1 MAGTVQ
7 RWDDRVDLRC
17 TAGFVSLTGHWVA
30 AVCHFV
36 SGSVL
41 GWCRRR
47 CGSSTVAV
55 SVGITAAA
63 VAVAIGRRGG
73 GSVSI
78 LVMSVGL
85 TVAAAAVVSVG
96 FAVRIRGVHTTDGQ
110 VALHVIL
117 GRSVGTIGLAEQTV
131 VRVLTGSGAA
141 WGFSISG
148 LLPFRGGED
157 VRLHSVL
164 VHAAWGLGLI
174 VGTEQIAAATTWRLQ
189 NFARALGVVSESNGE
204 AGGSHLGSWVG
215 VKGSCSCVK
224 SF

>member
-30 AVCHFV
+30 IGHFV

-47 CGSSTVAV
+47 CGSSAVAV
-55 SVGITAAA
+55 SVGITAAT
-63 VAVAIGRRGG
+63 VAVAIGRQGG

-85 TVAAAAVVSVG
+85 TVAAVVSVG
-96 FAVRIRGVHTTDGQ
+96 FAVGIRGVQTTDGQ
-110 VALHVIL
+110 IALHVIL
-117 GRSVGTIGLAEQTV
+117 GRGVGTIGLAEQTV

-174 VGTEQIAAATTWRLQ
+174 VGTEQIAAATAWGLQ